1 MKNFIRYL
9 IIIVLLTATA
19 GVCVATTPTI
29 RRMLYYE
36 FEVISFDNATGN
48 ASIAVTIT
56 PDRDTSLYVPKT
68 VPEFCKE
75 IPIQITTP
83 DNLTFHSNQ
92 EMLLDFDGKEN
103 ITIIVKVTLVEQSQV
118 QLLFHATCTPTGKEI
133 TDYLFL
139 KLDENKL
146 SISRSSLTNAKKV
159 VPLYQKPNWD
169 TVTTE
174 QLSVEYE
181 VYFKIID
188 KESYQYFE
196 NITDTLIQTN
206 KKDVYKTVLSLGEL
220 LELGKKNIEAEFV
233 HRPPWDKRTTP
244 WKNLEVEQAKLLAH
258 KPKQTTQ
265 PIAPFT
271 SADSLF
277 YDSLTENG
285 KKTYAKMKYLE
296 LQGPSTNRYGES
308 ALIDNYGFA
317 RDSGQTY
324 FYRVRSVP
332 TDKLRAESRRIRD
345 SILAVNPPNVYDVI
359 VDLRNS
365 EDYLY
370 FKDKVDLIE
379 KTDREGYYR
388 IECNKSVITEIEQ
401 RKIKYRRT
409 HRPSWIKSDSAKAER
424 RKRVEKVKKK

>member
-139 KLDENKL
+139 KPDENKL

-159 VPLYQKPNWD
+159 VPLYQKPDRD
-169 TVTTE
+169 TMTTE
-174 QLSVEYE
+174 QLNVEYE
-181 VYFKIID
+181 IYVD
-188 KESYQYFE
+188 LKEKEDFE
-196 NITDTLIQTN
+196 YLNNIVDTLLPAL
-206 KKDVYKTVLSLGEL
+206 KKGVYRAKLSLSQIYEIGER
-220 LELGKKNIEAEFV
+220 GFEAEFV
-233 HRPPWDKRTTP
+233 HRPPWDKRTTT
-244 WKNLEVEQAKLLAH
+244 WENLETPPDTIPYKPITTIKHLTDSEVLNKRKQLAEGYVLTDKPNESFYIDGVMWQRNKGEQFFREIE
-258 KPKQTTQ
+258 
-265 PIAPFT
+265 PITDTKAFIKDMN
-271 SADSLF
+271 DSLAALPDDHLFELCLFIPKELKPEAINILGKLPEPIENDF
-277 YDSLTENG
+277 YHLNVRKGDLPKLQEAGIRVSFRKNTICNHSISSSNNG
-285 KKTYAKMKYLE
+285 
-296 LQGPSTNRYGES
+296 S
-308 ALIDNYGFA
+308 
-317 RDSGQTY
+317 
-324 FYRVRSVP
+324 
-332 TDKLRAESRRIRD
+332 
-345 SILAVNPPNVYDVI
+345 
-359 VDLRNS
+359 
-365 EDYLY
+365 
-370 FKDKVDLIE
+370 
-379 KTDREGYYR
+379 
-388 IECNKSVITEIEQ
+388 
-401 RKIKYRRT
+401 
-409 HRPSWIKSDSAKAER
+409 
-424 RKRVEKVKKK
+424 KKKQAGV